1 MLLCNTERW
10 IYFAKPQEY
19 NLVWKI
25 ILGEIESDLQIANV
39 FVYAYRGN
47 DLSYENQIYTKK
59 KKKKICEIAFDHVQN
74 F

>member
-25 ILGEIESDLQIANV
+25 ILGEIDSDLQITNV

-47 DLSYENQIYTKK
+47 DLSYENKIYTKN
-59 KKKKICEIAFDHVQN
+59 IYIFCEITFDHVQN